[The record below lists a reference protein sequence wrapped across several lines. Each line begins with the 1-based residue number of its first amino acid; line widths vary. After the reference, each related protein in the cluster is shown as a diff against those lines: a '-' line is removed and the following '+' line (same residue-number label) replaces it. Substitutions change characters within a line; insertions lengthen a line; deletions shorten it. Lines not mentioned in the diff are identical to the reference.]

1 MMIEKI
7 IRFILK
13 IEDKKI
19 QIEILWCFLGGL
31 GFVVLSALFRS
42 ATKNNVLDEVFKL
55 DRFNP
60 IRAIFRDD
68 DNIIEFIFG
77 FIITGIIIWS
87 IKTYKK
93 L

>member
-1 MMIEKI
+1 MIDLLIEK
-7 IRFILK
+7 FK
-13 IEDKKI
+13 IEKI

-31 GFVVLSALFRS
+31 GFVVLSALFQS
-42 ATKNNVLDEVFKL
+42 ATQETVLD
-55 DRFNP
+55 D
-60 IRAIFRDD
+60 IFELREWNIFERRPPADA
-68 DNIIEFIFG
+68 DNFLEFIFG